1 MGKITYNPQIMTINM
16 LVLFI
21 VSFFLCMDTCMI
33 FCNKDGLYNTVLKL
47 AFSYKNVNILHD
59 I

>member
-21 VSFFLCMDTCMI
+21 VYFSPCMDTCMI
-33 FCNKDGLYNTVLKL
+33 FCNKDGLYNTVLKR
-47 AFSYKNVNILHD
+47 AFSY
-59 I
+59 

>member
-1 MGKITYNPQIMTINM
+1 MGKITYNPQIITINM

-33 FCNKDGLYNTVLKL
+33 FLIKMAYI
-47 AFSYKNVNILHD
+47 ILF
-59 I
+59 

>member
-1 MGKITYNPQIMTINM
+1 MGKITYNPQIITINM

-33 FCNKDGLYNTVLKL
+33 FCNKDGLYNTVLKR
-47 AFSYKNVNILHD
+47 AFFL
-59 I
+59 